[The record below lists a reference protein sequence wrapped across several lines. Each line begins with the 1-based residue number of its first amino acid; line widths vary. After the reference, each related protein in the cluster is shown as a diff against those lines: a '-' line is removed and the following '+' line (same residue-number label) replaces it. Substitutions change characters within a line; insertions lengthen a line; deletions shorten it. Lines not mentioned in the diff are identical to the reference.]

1 MTRWAVVVSSHRADA
16 DSVDSW
22 LDVVNQLT
30 LQTSHLA
37 LSHASRVFP
46 DKKGTGDIVWSAILP
61 NGTHPGEIL
70 SRAKLTAPGGNGI
83 DVGEAVAV
91 EPIAAHIREHRGERV
106 LRTLLIKV
114 RPDTPEADV
123 SAMERSL
130 MAMPTYIDSILG
142 WSLSRVAGQ
151 DDHSGWTHLWEQ
163 EFESAEGLRPY
174 MAHVFHW
181 TGVERWFD
189 PEIPGHIVT
198 DLAHYVS
205 AIPGPVIGP

>member
-1 MTRWAVVVSSHRADA
+1 MRRWAVVVNSRGADP
-16 DSVDSW
+16 DFVDTW
-22 LDVVNQLT
+22 LDVVNELT

-46 DKKGTGDIVWSAILP
+46 DKKGTGDIVWSVILP
-61 NGTHPGEIL
+61 NETHPREFLSGEMLI
-70 SRAKLTAPGGNGI
+70 APGGNSM
-83 DVGEAVAV
+83 DVCEAVAV
-91 EPIAAHIREHRGERV
+91 EPIAAQTSEHRGERV

-114 RPDTPEADV
+114 RSDTSKPDV

-142 WSLSRVAGQ
+142 WSLSRIAGQ
-151 DDHSGWTHLWEQ
+151 DDQSGWTHLWEQ
-163 EFESAEGLRPY
+163 EFEGADGLRPY

-189 PEIPGHIVT
+189 PEIPGHIVEE
-198 DLAHYVS
+198 LAHYVS
-205 AIPGPVIGP
+205 VIPGQVLGP